1 MFRRKAFWGNI
12 NWTLIQTL
20 IETLIFFDCSVH
32 SVFRNNITTDIRDFR
47 DINHECKRANPLN
60 LFYLCSRKN
69 LRSK

>member
-47 DINHECKRANPLN
+47 NVNHERKRQYPFNP
-60 LFYLCSRKN
+60 
-69 LRSK
+69 